1 MADSVDGRG
10 QGATP
15 YPQRTTAGRKR
26 SYCASQS
33 SQELSSS
40 SQEEQA
46 GYLQQLH
53 AAGYE
58 GSQESLYG
66 DDSAPPPPP
75 PPPLAGPA
83 TLSQASTGSC
93 FGASPA
99 SGATTGGLP
108 VSAPWLPCG
117 QTTTSPPPAFSP
129 GAPPVSAD
137 SVVPAEE
144 GPPPQTAPALPAP
157 ASDDEHSPLVA
168 RRLAFG
174 ADGSSLGEGGAGGSE
189 QEVAAVGGGSTA
201 AASTREGASLNFLGT
216 DDDLLPHVA
225 TPVDDA

>member
-1 MADSVDGRG
+1 
-10 QGATP
+10 
-15 YPQRTTAGRKR
+15 
-26 SYCASQS
+26 
-33 SQELSSS
+33 LSSS

-58 GSQESLYG
+58 GSQESLWS
-66 DDSAPPPPP
+66 DDSATAPP

-108 VSAPWLPCG
+108 VSAPWLPSG
-117 QTTTSPPPAFSP
+117 QTTASPPPAFSP

-144 GPPPQTAPALPAP
+144 GPPPQTAPVLPAP

-189 QEVAAVGGGSTA
+189 QAVAVVGGGSTA

>member
-10 QGATP
+10 RGATP
-15 YPQRTTAGRKR
+15 YPPRTAAGRKR
-26 SYCASQS
+26 PYPASQS

-58 GSQESLYG
+58 GSQESLWS
-66 DDSAPPPPP
+66 DDSATAPP

-108 VSAPWLPCG
+108 VSAPWLPSG
-117 QTTTSPPPAFSP
+117 QTTASPPPAFSP

-144 GPPPQTAPALPAP
+144 GPPPQTAPVLPAP

-189 QEVAAVGGGSTA
+189 QAVAVVGGGSTA

>member
-26 SYCASQS
+26 PYRASQS

-46 GYLQQLH
+46 GYLKQLH

-58 GSQESLYG
+58 GSQESSWC
-66 DDSAPPPPP
+66 DDSAPAPP

-93 FGASPA
+93 FGASPG

-108 VSAPWLPCG
+108 VSAPWLPSG
-117 QTTTSPPPAFSP
+117 QTTASPPPAFSP

-189 QEVAAVGGGSTA
+189 QAVAVVGGGSTA

>member
-10 QGATP
+10 RGATP
-15 YPQRTTAGRKR
+15 YPPRTAASRKR
-26 SYCASQS
+26 PLRESQS

-46 GYLQQLH
+46 GYLRQLL

-58 GSQESLYG
+58 GSQESLDG
-66 DDSAPPPPP
+66 KPAPPPS
-75 PPPLAGPA
+75 LAGPA
-83 TLSQASTGSC
+83 TLSQASTGSR

-108 VSAPWLPCG
+108 VSAPRLPFG
-117 QTTTSPPPAFSP
+117 QTTTASPPPASSP
-129 GAPPVSAD
+129 GAPLWSAD
-137 SVVPAEE
+137 SAVPAEE
-144 GPPPQTAPALPAP
+144 GPPPPTAPALPTP

-174 ADGSSLGEGGAGGSE
+174 ADGSSLDGGEAGGSE
-189 QEVAAVGGGSTA
+189 LAPVAVGGGSAPPA
-201 AASTREGASLNFLGT
+201 AALREHELAADASTASGST
-216 DDDLLPHVA
+216 A
-225 TPVDDA
+225 

>member
-10 QGATP
+10 RGATP
-15 YPQRTTAGRKR
+15 YPPRTAAGRKR
-26 SYCASQS
+26 PYPASHS

-58 GSQESLYG
+58 GSQESLLS
-66 DDSAPPPPP
+66 DDSAPAPP

-108 VSAPWLPCG
+108 VSAPWLPSG
-117 QTTTSPPPAFSP
+117 QTTASPPPAFSP

-144 GPPPQTAPALPAP
+144 GPPPQTAPVLPAP
-157 ASDDEHSPLVA
+157 ASADEHSPLVA

-189 QEVAAVGGGSTA
+189 QAVAVVGGGSTA